1 MNAVT
6 TFPAPRV
13 TPNARHAF
21 GGVWRLTVRR
31 YRSLGYWLMLLGLL
45 AMLFLFAMAQRHLPL
60 QDAPPARYVGWMAMF
75 YVCFLVPMLAFIAAG
90 GVMRDDLQA
99 DAIDYLFT
107 RPVRRPAFVVFR
119 YLSHL
124 ACAQVD
130 FLLGLIVLF
139 AVGAARGV
147 PDIWEALPRLWL
159 AQVLVITAFSA
170 FGFLC
175 AMITS
180 RYVIIGL
187 VYGAL
192 IEVGVGNVPTQISR
206 ISMIL
211 QAQAVLRPVLIGAA
225 EGDAPTAI
233 RAAAVSTPAAVTTLL
248 GFAVVMLFA
257 TAAIF
262 IFKEFAGTSREN

>member
-1 MNAVT
+1 MNAT
-6 TFPAPRV
+6 TTYPAPRV
-13 TPNARHAF
+13 MPNASHAF

-31 YRSLGYWLMLLGLL
+31 YFTLGYWLMLLGML
-45 AMLFLFAMAQRHLPL
+45 AMLFLFAMAQRHLG
-60 QDAPPARYVGWMAMF
+60 AGSGRYVGWMGMF
-75 YVCFLVPMLAFIAAG
+75 YVCFLVPILAFIAAG

-99 DAIDYLFT
+99 DAVDYIFT
-107 RPVRRPAFVVFR
+107 RPVRRPTFVVFR
-119 YLSHL
+119 FLSHL
-124 ACAQVD
+124 ACAQLD
-130 FLLGLIVLF
+130 FLFALILLF

-147 PDIWEALPRLWL
+147 PEIWAALPRLWL

-187 VYGAL
+187 IYGAL

-206 ISMIL
+206 ISMTL
-211 QAQAVLRPVLIGAA
+211 QAQAVLRPVLSGAA

-233 RAAAVSTPAAVTTLL
+233 RAAAVTTPEAVTTLL
-248 GFAVVMLFA
+248 GFAAVMLFA

-262 IFKEFAGTSREN
+262 IFKEFAGSSREN